1 MAKIEKAAP
10 EASFRHH
17 TSIGCNGETLYA
29 CPMEIKTQ
37 ADLDI
42 YGITWDA
49 CRTLNFHGSEKVT
62 VYFLMVD
69 NREFAD
75 YQWSYLD
82 SQHRRGYRN
91 SRCWIPGKQKEWVR
105 CPDTNSCACCPFK
118 DQRKPPF
125 ISWDQLL
132 SSGYEPEAAAPAE
145 DQAIAKAVWNEI
157 RTLMDAEDIRIA
169 KAFMMQEYGYKGK
182 EIAAELGISSSR
194 VSNLIARAHEIGK
207 AYKEKQNN

>member
-10 EASFRHH
+10 EASFRHY
-17 TSIGCNGETLYA
+17 TSIGSNGETLYA

-37 ADLDI
+37 ADLDN

-49 CRTLNFHGSEKVT
+49 CRTLNFNGSEKMT
-62 VYFLMVD
+62 VYIKMVESRD
-69 NREFAD
+69 VAEF
-75 YQWSYLD
+75 QWNSLD
-82 SQHRRGYRN
+82 SQHRNGFR
-91 SRCWIPGKQKEWVR
+91 STRCWIPGKKKEWVR

-132 SSGYEPEAAAPAE
+132 ASGYEPEATTPAE
-145 DQAIAKAVWNEI
+145 EQAIAKAVWNEV

-169 KAFMMQEYGYKGK
+169 KAFMMREYGYKGK

-194 VSNLIARAHEIGK
+194 VSNLIARAHEIAK
-207 AYKEKQNN
+207 AYKEKQDS